1 MRKLILLQLLLI
13 LSGSHTFAQ
22 TGLKAFLPKDDEM
35 EGWKLSAEVSEYK
48 GEELIFF
55 VNREADLYH
64 EFGFVEVMSTSFSN
78 DRDEELTFELY
89 RMKDIYASYGIYLL
103 KSEGMDEKYEKAGKD
118 AFVDENELVLWK
130 HHYIAVIKG
139 DYTSSSA
146 SLGMELLADIVD
158 SRIKI
163 PGRWPTIS
171 HTFRNSPGNIILL
184 RGKIGLQNVY
194 YFTSKDVFRIEEGY
208 AIEKQG
214 LTDIHLKYS
223 DSFTTIQRFGEV
235 AGVLSMEKRFSG
247 FAMVGNTAF
256 RMIDEKGS
264 DISIEADNNYLN
276 IRIQRNVITSG
287 WEEN

>member
-1 MRKLILLQLLLI
+1 MKKVLLLPLILLFVSSVSI
-13 LSGSHTFAQ
+13 AQ

-35 EGWKLSAEVSEYK
+35 EGWKLNSKVSEYK
-48 GEELIFF
+48 GDDLIFF

-64 EFGFVEVMSTSFSN
+64 EFGFVEVMATSFLN
-78 DRDEELTFELY
+78 DKDEELSFELY

-103 KSEGMDEKYEKAGKD
+103 KSEGMKEKYEKAGKD
-118 AFVDENELVLWK
+118 AFINDKSLVLWK

-139 DYTSSSA
+139 DNNSFTASS
-146 SLGMELLADIVD
+146 GMELLAEIVD

-163 PGRWPTIS
+163 PGRWPTIT
-171 HTFRNSPGNIILL
+171 HTFRNSPGNVTLL

-208 AIEKQG
+208 AIEKPG
-214 LTDIHLKYS
+214 LTDIHLKYA
-223 DSFTTIQRFGEV
+223 DSFTSIQRFGEI
-235 AGVLSMEKRFSG
+235 AGVLSRERKFSG
-247 FAMVGNTAF
+247 FSMIGHTAF
-256 RMIDEKGS
+256 RMIDEEGS

-276 IRIQRNVITSG
+276 IRIQKNIITSG

>member
-13 LSGSHTFAQ
+13 LSAAYSPAQ
-22 TGLKAFLPKDDEM
+22 TGLRAFLPKDDEM
-35 EGWKLSAEVSEYK
+35 EGWKLNSKVSEYK
-48 GEELIFF
+48 GEDLIFF
-55 VNREADLYH
+55 VNREADLYQ
-64 EFGFVEVMSTSFSN
+64 EFGFVEVMSTSFLN
-78 DRDEELTFELY
+78 ENNEELTFELY

-103 KSEGMDEKYEKAGKD
+103 KAEGMEDKYEKAGKD
-118 AFVDENELVLWK
+118 AFVDENSLVLWK

-146 SLGMELLADIVD
+146 SDGMEMLADIVD
-158 SRIKI
+158 SRIKV
-163 PGRWPTIS
+163 PGRWPAIS

-208 AIEKQG
+208 AVEKQG

-223 DSFTTIQRFGEV
+223 DSFTAIRRFGEV
-235 AGVLSMEKRFSG
+235 AGVLSREKRFSG
-247 FAMVGNTAF
+247 FSMIGSTAF
-256 RMIDEKGS
+256 RMIDEDGS

-276 IRIQRNVITSG
+276 IRIQKNVITSG
-287 WEEN
+287 REEN

>member
-1 MRKLILLQLLLI
+1 MRKLITALLLI
-13 LSGSHTFAQ
+13 IIPGSLSLAQ
-22 TGLKAFLPKDDEM
+22 TGLKAFLPKEDEM
-35 EGWKLSAEVSEYK
+35 EGWRLSDKVSEYK
-48 GEELIFF
+48 GEDLIFF

-64 EFGFVEVMSTSFSN
+64 EFGFVEVMATSFRN
-78 DRDEELTFELY
+78 DFDEELTFELY
-89 RMKDIYASYGIYLL
+89 RMKDVYASYGIYLL
-103 KSEGMDEKYEKAGKD
+103 KSEGMKEKYDKAGKD
-118 AFVDENELVLWK
+118 AFMDNNSLVLWK

-139 DYTSSSA
+139 DYTSENTSN
-146 SLGMELLADIVD
+146 GMDQLAGIVD

-171 HTFRNSPGNIILL
+171 HTFRNSPGNITLL

-194 YFTSKDVFRIEEGY
+194 YFTSKNVFRIEEGY

-223 DSFTTIQRFGEV
+223 DSHTTIQRFGEV
-235 AGVLSMEKRFSG
+235 AGVLSREKRFSG

-256 RMIDEKGS
+256 RMMDENGS
-264 DISIEADNNYLN
+264 DISVEADNNYLN
-276 IRIQRNVITSG
+276 IRIQKNVITSG